1 MENVLD
7 EIDAEYTTK
16 KLDIVDRSEAN
27 NSTAMTRINQKKKL
41 SQELSNF
48 IEDMQTNLPTLQTCN
63 SPVRQSRNS
72 PCK

>member
-27 NSTAMTRINQKKKL
+27 NSTAMTRINQKKK
-41 SQELSNF
+41 
-48 IEDMQTNLPTLQTCN
+48 
-63 SPVRQSRNS
+63 
-72 PCK
+72 K